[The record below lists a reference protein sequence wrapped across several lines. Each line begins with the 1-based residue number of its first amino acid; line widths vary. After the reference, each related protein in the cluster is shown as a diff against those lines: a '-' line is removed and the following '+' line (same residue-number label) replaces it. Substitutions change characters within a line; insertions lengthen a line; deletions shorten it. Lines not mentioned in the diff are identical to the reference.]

1 MTPEKSLQATRIAC
15 CQIALVPDQATNLNT
30 CLNLIEQASRVKPD
44 LIVLPE
50 MSNWS
55 AGLVKS
61 RADALEHSV
70 TMDGEFMRA
79 IADKAQRHHFFIA
92 IGVIERLAHETFIT
106 SVIISP
112 TKEIVLKYQKQI
124 PFGPQIAWA
133 TPGRTGN
140 PVVALPFARVGV
152 YICADGLIP
161 ETTRVL
167 ALKGAQL
174 LINTLHSGG
183 SDETHLHVPVR
194 AYENRVWLAS
204 AYKVGQR
211 DLGALDRFSG
221 GSQIVS
227 PEGDILVRA
236 DALTD
241 SFVWADI
248 DFNDPQQERSQKR
261 DVFELRRPECYGA
274 LTAKPL
280 YPFEGGTF
288 NGPASLG
295 VSALQPHG
303 HGIEALHE
311 AIDQWGQS
319 VFQRGSRLVVL
330 PYLLMHDV
338 GAQDFDPSKAALK
351 DIEALALVQQTA
363 QSTSSWV
370 VFSSIKLSVSEP
382 TKFEVCTDL
391 IDPRGVVFGSHVQI
405 HVANALKTWASAGSQ
420 FQVFRTPIGRIGL
433 LCGADAQVL
442 ESFRVLSYQ
451 GAQLICVSGEMG
463 DVREMDLG
471 LRERV
476 AENRVH
482 VVFASRS
489 DAPCPNGSVVVQA
502 SAYPSEPHWRVRFP
516 DVLRIERGERAVSA
530 SLDLLCTN
538 DKTVAALGC
547 DLFLSPRHEEYK
559 VLLGQARKHG

>member
-1 MTPEKSLQATRIAC
+1 MTPEKSLQTTRIAC
-15 CQIALVPDQATNLNT
+15 CQIGLVPDEASNLNT
-30 CLNLIEQASRVKPD
+30 CLSLIEQASRVKPD

-70 TMDGEFMRA
+70 SMDGAFMRA
-79 IADKAQRHHFFIA
+79 IADKAQLHRCYIA
-92 IGVIERLAHETFIT
+92 IGVIEKLEEEIFIT

-112 TKEIVLKYQKQI
+112 DKERVLKYQKQI

-183 SDETHLHVPVR
+183 SDETYLHVPVR

-204 AYKVGQR
+204 ANKVGKR

-227 PEGDILVRA
+227 PQGDILARA

-248 DFNDPQQERSQKR
+248 DFHDPQQAQIQRSE
-261 DVFELRRPECYGA
+261 VIELRRPECYGA
-274 LTAKPL
+274 LTSKPL
-280 YPFEGGTF
+280 YPFEGGLF
-288 NGPASLG
+288 KGPASLG
-295 VSALQPHG
+295 VSALQPKG
-303 HGIEALHE
+303 HGMDALRE
-311 AIDQWGQS
+311 AIDEWGQA
-319 VFQRGSRLVVL
+319 VFQNGSRLLVL

-338 GAQDFDPSKAALK
+338 GARDFDPALAALK
-351 DIEALALVQQTA
+351 DLQALSLVQQTA
-363 QSTSSWV
+363 QSSSSWV
-370 VFSSIKLSVSEP
+370 VFSSIKAHGTDPS
-382 TKFEVCTDL
+382 KFDICTDL
-391 IDPRGVVFGSHVQI
+391 IDPRGAIVGSHLQI
-405 HVANALKTWASAGSQ
+405 HVPKASKAWASEGVQ
-420 FQVFRTPIGRIGL
+420 FQVFQTPIGRIGL

-451 GAQLICVSGEMG
+451 GAQLICVSGAIG
-463 DVREMDLG
+463 DAREIDLG

-502 SAYPSEPHWRVRFP
+502 SAFPSEPHWRVRFP
-516 DVLRIERGERAVSA
+516 DALRVQPGLSRVSA
-530 SLDLLCTN
+530 SLDLLATD
-538 DKTVAALGC
+538 DKTVAPLGC

-559 VLLGQARKHG
+559 CLIDHP